1 MDEKQSFPV
10 AIVGGGPAG
19 MEAASILADAG
30 LHVSLFEAKSDWAD
44 NLSNKYKLFPDF
56 SSTDELYRHLKS
68 QIDKDGISQFLNTEI
83 SSITKA
89 GDVWKLTDNSG
100 NEHKSSAVLL
110 STGYEIFDAKRKEE
124 LGFGIYDGVITSMQ
138 MEEMLKEQNINTAY
152 GEAPQRIVFLQ
163 CVGSRDEKTGNH
175 YCSKICCIT
184 AVKQAIEVSRLMPQV
199 EIFVFYMD
207 LRMWGQHF
215 EELYRESQEQ
225 HNVRYIRGRISE
237 AASTFDGRIQIKAE
251 DTLIGKPLKMS
262 TDLLVLMVGME
273 PSCSTKKLSEN
284 CNIAGEYGFAQSKDP
299 HLYDNMTNKEGLF
312 LAGTC
317 KRPMSIKETI
327 TDARSAALEII
338 KRKAPLNLPQGE
350 KGGKL

>member
-1 MDEKQSFPV
+1 MDEKQTFPV

-30 LHVSLFEAKSDWAD
+30 LQVSLFEAKSDWAN
-44 NLSNKYKLFPDF
+44 NLRNKYKIFPDF
-56 SSTDELYRHLKS
+56 SSADELLKQLKS
-68 QIDKDGISQFLNTEI
+68 QINKEGISLFLNTEI
-83 SSITKA
+83 SNITKD
-89 GDVWKLTDNSG
+89 GDTWKLKDSNG
-100 NEHKSSAVLL
+100 NEHKASAVLL

-124 LGFGIYDGVITSMQ
+124 LGFGIYDGVITSLQ
-138 MEEMLKEQNINTAY
+138 MEQMLKEQKINTAY
-152 GEAPQRIVFLQ
+152 GEAPQRIVFQQ

-215 EELYRESQEQ
+215 EELYRDSQEQ

-273 PSCSTKKLSEN
+273 PSCGTKTLSKS
-284 CNIAGEYGFAQSKDP
+284 CNISGEYGFARSKDP
-299 HLYDNMTNKEGLF
+299 HLYDNITDKQGLF
-312 LAGTC
+312 LAGAC

-338 KRKAPLNLPQGE
+338 N
-350 KGGKL
+350 KLKVES

>member
-1 MDEKQSFPV
+1 MNEKQTYPI

-30 LHVSLFEAKSDWAD
+30 LQVSLFEAKNEWAD
-44 NLSNKYKLFPDF
+44 NLNNKYKIFPDF
-56 SSTDELYRHLKS
+56 SSANELYGQLKS
-68 QIDKDGISQFLNTEI
+68 QIGKERISQFLNTEI
-83 SSITKA
+83 SDISK
-89 GDVWKLTDNSG
+89 DG
-100 NEHKSSAVLL
+100 NTWNLKDSNGAEHKASAVLI

-124 LGFGIYDGVITSMQ
+124 LGFGIYDGVITSLQ
-138 MEEMLKEQNINTAY
+138 LEQMLKEQQIKTTY
-152 GEAPQRIVFLQ
+152 GETPQRIVFLQ
-163 CVGSRDEKTGNH
+163 CVGSRDEKTGNR

-184 AVKQAIEVSRLMPQV
+184 AVKQAIEVKKIIPQA

-207 LRMWGQHF
+207 LRMWGQNF

-225 HNVRYIRGRISE
+225 HNVRYVRGRISE
-237 AASTFDGRIQIKAE
+237 ASSTFDRRVQIKAE

-273 PSCSTKKLSEN
+273 ASCGTKALSAS
-284 CNIAGEYGFAQSKDP
+284 CGISGEYGFAASKDP
-299 HLYDNMTNKEGLF
+299 HLHDNMTDKQGLF

-327 TDARSAALEII
+327 TDARSAAADII
-338 KRKAPLNLPQGE
+338 RYIRANE
-350 KGGKL
+350 TNAV